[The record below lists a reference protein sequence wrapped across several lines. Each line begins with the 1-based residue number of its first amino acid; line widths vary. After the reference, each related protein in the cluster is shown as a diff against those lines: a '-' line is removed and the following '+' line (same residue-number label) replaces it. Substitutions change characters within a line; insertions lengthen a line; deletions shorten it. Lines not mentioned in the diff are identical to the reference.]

1 MGESKLKL
9 NDVYGSAKDQN
20 KRQLCRFMQ
29 DMRRAGYKQRVYSD
43 KAKWSGPAV
52 VCGNEADVEIILS
65 ETKVPCLSVQRGSR
79 FVVYPKQ
86 GL

>member
-9 NDVYGSAKDQN
+9 NDVYGSAKEQN

-29 DMRRAGYKQRVYSD
+29 DMRRAGYKQQVFSD

-52 VCGNEADVEIILS
+52 VCRSEEDVETVLA
-65 ETKVPCLSVQRGSR
+65 ETKVPCFSVQKGTR